1 MNHELAIERVLD
13 APVSAIWQAWR
24 EHLAEWWC
32 PLPWR
37 TELHALELQAGGRF
51 ATTMISPDGERHD
64 DEGLILE
71 AVPAQRVVL
80 TNALLPGWRP
90 QPGNPFPSSDCSS
103 SRPRARARATVRPP
117 AIGRQTTARST
128 AQWSSKPA
136 GLPSRRSWRQSPAGW
151 PGHRQRHDRCRQANA
166 ADPLSC

>member
-90 QPGNPFPSSDCSS
+90 QPGNPFPFIGLFEFTPEGAGTRYRAAARHWTADDCEKH
-103 SRPRARARATVRPP
+103 RAMEFETGWLAVAAQLEAVARRV
-117 AIGRQTTARST
+117 
-128 AQWSSKPA
+128 A
-136 GLPSRRSWRQSPAGW
+136 GSPAK
-151 PGHRQRHDRCRQANA
+151 A
-166 ADPLSC
+166 